1 MNKLI
6 STLAI
11 VAFTTVAFAGAASAG
26 PGNGNQN
33 QPMGGGGGPQINLNL
48 GGKIPGMGNGGQSY
62 GGGETTSP
70 GDAFYPDTSSVGAP
84 RSKCERAGGRVVR
97 QVIDGDLVKLCV
109 L

>member
-6 STLAI
+6 STLMI
-11 VAFTTVAFAGAASAG
+11 VVLSTAAFAGTASAG

-33 QPMGGGGGPQINLNL
+33 PQMGGQQGPQINFNL
-48 GGKIPGMGNGGQSY
+48 GGKIPAMGNGQSY

-70 GDAFYPDTSSVGAP
+70 GDAFYPDTSRVGAP
-84 RSKCERAGGRVVR
+84 RSKCDRAGGRTVR
-97 QVIDGDLVKLCV
+97 QVIDGNLVVLCV